1 MRFAVPRELRRA
13 VGRHRVLLAAGLAA
27 AAVAAGLSTVTPAP
41 TALTSVVAAGRDLP
55 AGAMLSAGDLVA
67 VALPEAA
74 VPQGALR
81 ASPVGRLLAAPVR
94 RGEPLTDVRLLGSGL
109 LRSGSELVAVPV
121 RVAEPAAAAM
131 VSSGDRIDLLSADP
145 RGAAQAVVVA
155 SDVAVLSVPTL
166 GRESGDGALLV
177 VAASHQV
184 AARLAAAAVTGRLSL
199 ALLPR
204 AAS

>member
-1 MRFAVPRELRRA
+1 MRIAVPRELRRA
-13 VGRHRVLLAAGLAA
+13 IGRHRVLLAAGLTA
-27 AAVAAGLSTVTPAP
+27 AAVAAALSTVAPAP
-41 TALTSVVAAGRDLP
+41 AALTSVVAAGRDLP

-81 ASPVGRLLAAPVR
+81 AAPVGRLLAGPVR

-109 LRSGSELVAVPV
+109 LRSDSAQVAVPV
-121 RVAEPAAAAM
+121 RVAEPAAAAL
-131 VSSGDRIDLLSADP
+131 VSAGDRIDLLSADP
-145 RGAAQAVVVA
+145 RGAAKAVVVA
-155 SDVAVLSVPTL
+155 ADVAVLSVPAL
-166 GRESGDGALLV
+166 GRDSGEGALLV
-177 VAASHQV
+177 VATSRTV
-184 AARLAAAAVTGRLSL
+184 AAGLAAAAVSGRMSL